1 LLRRCLHPPSS
12 GSNVR
17 LAKGKAKTSL
27 VFFGLLR
34 GDHFLEDFV
43 LAHHALEQAAEC
55 PAPRGHAWF
64 AGRKNDFGRIA
75 RRR

>member
-1 LLRRCLHPPSS
+1 MHLLRRCLHPPSS

-17 LAKGKAKTSL
+17 LAKGTTKTSL

-34 GDHFLEDFV
+34 GDYFLEDFV

-55 PAPRGHAWF
+55 PAPRGHRSSRD
-64 AGRKNDFGRIA
+64 G
-75 RRR
+75 